1 MNANSPRL
9 FNDFKSADDLD
20 HSTGILPSQAIEDL
34 VASGR
39 ISSLIPLDADQIQP
53 ASVDLRLGAIAYR
66 VRASFLPG
74 RNSTVER
81 KMKELQIS
89 QIDLTEPTV
98 FERGSVFIVPL
109 LERMSLP
116 ADTVGKAN
124 PKSTT
129 GRLDIFTRLITDY
142 GTEFDWVPKGYAGS
156 LYAEIVS
163 RTFAVTVRQGTRL
176 NQIRFI
182 RGNPPSTDNM
192 LIELDQKE
200 SLVYGGE
207 DSPIEAN
214 IDRGLRI
221 SVDLDGGGRD
231 VIAYR
236 AKANAPAIDLNC
248 RQFYDPADFWDEIR
262 PSKARAVILDPG
274 DFYLLAS
281 REKVRVP
288 PSFAAEMVPYDPSLG
303 ELRVHYAGFFDPGF
317 GYGLSDI
324 PGTRAVL
331 EVRAHE
337 VPVLMEDQQVIGRLV
352 YSRMMGTPAK
362 IYGTSIGSSYQR
374 QNFMLSKQFKVV
386 PPRDD
391 R

>member
-1 MNANSPRL
+1 MNANTPRL
-9 FNDFKSADDLD
+9 FSDFKAADELE
-20 HSTGILPSQAIEDL
+20 HSTGILPSQAIEGL
-34 VASGR
+34 ISSGR
-39 ISSLIPLDADQIQP
+39 ISAPAPLHEEQIQP
-53 ASVDLRLGAIAYR
+53 ASIDLRLGPVAYR

-81 KMKELQIS
+81 KMKELEIS
-89 QIDLTEPTV
+89 QVDLTKPTV
-98 FERGSVFIVPL
+98 FERGSVFIIPL
-109 LERMSLP
+109 VERMSLP
-116 ADTVGKAN
+116 TDIGGKAN

-129 GRLDIFTRLITDY
+129 GRLDIFARLITDY
-142 GTEFDWVPKGYAGS
+142 GTEFDWVPKGYSGC

-163 RTFAVTVRQGTRL
+163 RTFSVTVREGTRL

-214 IDRGLRI
+214 IDRGLRV
-221 SVDLDGGGRD
+221 SVDLDGSGQD

-236 AKANAPAIDLNC
+236 AKTNAPPIDLN
-248 RQFYDPADFWDEIR
+248 RSKFYDPAEFWDEIR
-262 PSKARAVILDPG
+262 PRKTKTMILDPG

-288 PSFAAEMVPYDPSLG
+288 PSFAAEMVPFDPSLG

-337 VPVLMEDQQVIGRLV
+337 VPVLMEDGQVIGRLV

-362 IYGTSIGSSYQR
+362 IYGSSIGSSYQR
-374 QNFMLSKQFKVV
+374 QNLMLSKQFKL
-386 PPRDD
+386 
-391 R
+391 